1 MRLLLPLAVV
11 SAFFVACDR
20 APAPRLQPTSSP
32 AATATVVAST
42 PTPSTPSAPSAAG
55 TATQR
60 TSVTP
65 GTSTPRVGIKPL
77 DPFVN
82 RDGAAHYSGF
92 SIELWDEVARRNG
105 WATSYQG

>member
-1 MRLLLPLAVV
+1 M
-11 SAFFVACDR
+11 
-20 APAPRLQPTSSP
+20 
-32 AATATVVAST
+32 
-42 PTPSTPSAPSAAG
+42 
-55 TATQR
+55 
-60 TSVTP
+60 TP